1 MPLHV
6 LANFGGFLCECGLVG
21 YVSLLIMLCYFGDA
35 FVMQYIS
42 PINLPS
48 IRVSIRTAGRE
59 LKHDGPN
66 KSISRDNTWGSLSQG
81 LWFSAITSGRYP
93 YTAHLLKLQQFLPTA
108 TDVLALARA
117 RCSFQ
122 GGSTPLCHDAW
133 ARLLHAHPDSAFS
146 TYLINGLINGFR
158 VGFNRRQPLGAVT
171 KNMPSALQQQTIVA
185 AYIDNEVTLGRLIG
199 PLQLIV
205 NDGIDP
211 VLCSLSYV
219 SINTVAAIVVSLGAG
234 SLLAKIDIESAYR
247 LVPVHPDDRPL
258 LRG

>member
-1 MPLHV
+1 MGSDV
-6 LANFGGFLCECGLVG
+6 
-21 YVSLLIMLCYFGDA
+21 I
-35 FVMQYIS
+35 
-42 PINLPS
+42 LPS
-48 IRVSIRTAGRE
+48 ST
-59 LKHDGPN
+59 PP
-66 KSISRDNTWGSLSQG
+66 
-81 LWFSAITSGRYP
+81 GRYP

-158 VGFNRRQPLGAVT
+158 VGFNRHQPLGTVT

-199 PLQLIV
+199 PLPTNVAQFVHRNRIGVVPKGHTPGKWRLITDLSFPPGYSV

-219 SINTVAAIVVSLGAG
+219 SIDTVAAIVVSLGAG

-258 LRG
+258 LGV

>member
-66 KSISRDNTWGSLSQG
+66 KSIIRGDRCLKDYGFRLSQAVD
-81 LWFSAITSGRYP
+81 SAERFDSNWSKTKTTTAPTSPSLEVSRYP

-199 PLQLIV
+199 PLQLMWRSSFTAIEL
-205 NDGIDP
+205 GSCLKGTP
-211 VLCSLSYV
+211 PGS
-219 SINTVAAIVVSLGAG
+219 VA
-234 SLLAKIDIESAYR
+234 
-247 LVPVHPDDRPL
+247 
-258 LRG
+258 